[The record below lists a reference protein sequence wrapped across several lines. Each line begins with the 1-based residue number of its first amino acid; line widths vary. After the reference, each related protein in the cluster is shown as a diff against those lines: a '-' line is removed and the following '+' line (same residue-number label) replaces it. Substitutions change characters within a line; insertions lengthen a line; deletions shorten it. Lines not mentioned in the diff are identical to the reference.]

1 MARCSAAAD
10 RPRPV
15 AAEGGQVAGREGGQ
29 IAGREGGQ
37 IGGVEGVVF
46 GVLIFVLGTLVI
58 ANAWGVVDAKMAA
71 SAAAREG
78 ARAFVESR
86 GPTVQDALGEARMA
100 ADEAIAGFGRDP
112 AKMQLATEEEPLLL
126 RCARVT
132 VRVDYPVPLIRIPVL
147 GRYGSGFTARARHS
161 EIVDPFRSGL
171 SDRSQCPPALQ
182 P

>member
-1 MARCSAAAD
+1 VARCSAAAD
-10 RPRPV
+10 EGEPV
-15 AAEGGQVAGREGGQ
+15 GGEGGQV
-29 IAGREGGQ
+29 
-37 IGGVEGVVF
+37 GGVEGVVF

-58 ANAWGVVDAKMAA
+58 ANAWGVADAKMAA

-78 ARAFVESR
+78 ARAFVESE
-86 GPTVQDALGEARMA
+86 GPTVQDALSEARMA

-112 AKMQLATEEEPLLL
+112 AKMRLATEEEPLLL

-132 VRVDYPVPLIRIPVL
+132 VRVEYPVPLIRIPVL
-147 GRYGSGFTARARHS
+147 GRHGSGFTARARHS

-171 SDRSQCPPALQ
+171 SDRSRCPPALQ